1 MHFPFYQIR
10 VAASRGLQSPCVYG
24 EKLGNFPAL
33 FFPFFIFFFLK
44 KKATYLL
51 PIKEYMNTAQSASLF
66 MANIFPRCIEFV
78 FVSNICRYRQA
89 KKQWKSIKVTSLRRG
104 RLLRLYC
111 FAATD
116 QERNGP
122 HCQGKKKGHRTET
135 CQDIRL
141 LLLYPSFYVI
151 RILEYQCAV
160 DECTCQSRTSE
171 EKGEEVKSKASK
183 MIP

>member
-78 FVSNICRYRQA
+78 FVSKHLPLPTGKETMEVHQSDIAAQRETFE
-89 KKQWKSIKVTSLRRG
+89 SI
-104 RLLRLYC
+104 LLCSDRPRK
-111 FAATD
+111 
-116 QERNGP
+116 ERP
-122 HCQGKKKGHRTET
+122 P
-135 CQDIRL
+135 L
-141 LLLYPSFYVI
+141 P
-151 RILEYQCAV
+151 
-160 DECTCQSRTSE
+160 
-171 EKGEEVKSKASK
+171 GEEERSSHRDLPGYSPIAA
-183 MIP
+183 IPIFLCDTDT

>member
-33 FFPFFIFFFLK
+33 FFPFFIFFFFK

-78 FVSNICRYRQA
+78 FVSKHLPLPTGKETMEVHQSNIAAQRETFE
-89 KKQWKSIKVTSLRRG
+89 SI
-104 RLLRLYC
+104 LLCSDRPRK
-111 FAATD
+111 
-116 QERNGP
+116 ERP
-122 HCQGKKKGHRTET
+122 P
-135 CQDIRL
+135 L
-141 LLLYPSFYVI
+141 P
-151 RILEYQCAV
+151 
-160 DECTCQSRTSE
+160 
-171 EKGEEVKSKASK
+171 GEEERSSHRDLPGYSPIAA
-183 MIP
+183 IPIFLCDTDT